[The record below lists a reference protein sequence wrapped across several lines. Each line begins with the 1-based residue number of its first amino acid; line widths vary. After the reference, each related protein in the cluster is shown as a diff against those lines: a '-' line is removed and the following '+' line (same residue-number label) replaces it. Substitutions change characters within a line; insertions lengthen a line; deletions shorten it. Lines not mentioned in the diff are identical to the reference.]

1 MGFPIRH
8 FGLHKRRVRKNKAF
22 GISYEL
28 FFNKEKTMR
37 FVDIIEKKKENKPLT
52 DEEIQYFI
60 DGVTDN
66 SIPDYQISA
75 LLMAIVFNGM
85 DEHETAKLAQAMRDS
100 GDVIDLS
107 SIEGVKSDKHS
118 TGGVG
123 DKTSIALTA
132 IAAACGLKVAKMSG
146 RGLGHTGGTL
156 DKLESIDGFR
166 IGLSEE
172 EFKKQVSEIGL
183 SIIGQTG
190 DLVPAD
196 KKLYALRDVTATV
209 DSIPLI
215 ASSIMSKKLAS
226 GSDTI
231 LLDVKYGEGAFM
243 HTIEDARKLAKA
255 MISIG
260 TKLGKDTRAM
270 ISDMNQPLGNTI
282 GNALEVREAVDTIKG
297 HGPEDFTELCK
308 EACEIMLIQ
317 AGKAKDKKEARIMID
332 EAISSGKALEKLEQM
347 VEYQGGNVEQ
357 IKNTDLLPQAK
368 YKTEMLAKTDGY
380 IANLKALELGVLAM
394 QLGAGRAT
402 KEDEINFAVG
412 LELHAKKGAK
422 VKEGDILCTV
432 YHDSE
437 LTEEW
442 KDKFYNAFTFTDKE
456 VEKSPIVEEIL
467 E

>member
-1 MGFPIRH
+1 
-8 FGLHKRRVRKNKAF
+8 
-22 GISYEL
+22 
-28 FFNKEKTMR
+28 MR
-37 FVDIIEKKKENKPLT
+37 FVDIIEKKKENKPLS
-52 DEEIQYFI
+52 DEEIQFFI
-60 DGVTDN
+60 DGVTDG

-85 DEHETAKLAQAMRDS
+85 DDSETAKLAQAMRDS

-107 SIEGVKSDKHS
+107 SIECVKADKHS

-123 DKTSIALTA
+123 DKTSLALTA
-132 IAAACGLKVAKMSG
+132 MVAACGLKVAKMSG

-156 DKLESIDGFR
+156 DKLESIEGFR
-166 IGLSEE
+166 IDLSEE

-196 KKLYALRDVTATV
+196 NKLYALRDVTATV

-226 GSDTI
+226 GADTI

-243 HTIEDARKLAKA
+243 HTVEDARKLAKA

-282 GNALEVREAVDTIKG
+282 GNALEVKEAVETIKG
-297 HGPEDFTELCK
+297 HGPEDFTELCLK
-308 EACEIMLIQ
+308 AGEIMLVQ
-317 AGKAKDKKEARIMID
+317 GKKAKDKKEARAMLE
-332 EAISSGKALEKLEQM
+332 EAIASGRAYEKLEKM
-347 VEYQGGNVEQ
+347 VQSQGGDVEV
-357 IKNTDLLPQAK
+357 IRNTDLLPQAK
-368 YKTEMLAKTDGY
+368 YKTQMPAQIDGY
-380 IANLKALELGVLAM
+380 VSDLKALELGILAM
-394 QLGAGRAT
+394 LLGAGRAT
-402 KEDEINFAVG
+402 KEDKINYSVG
-412 LELHAKKGAK
+412 LELKVKKGSK
-422 VKEGDILCTV
+422 VTKGDPLCTV
-432 YHDSE
+432 YHDEE

-442 KDKFYNAFTFTDKE
+442 KEKFYQAFDFSKEE

>member
-1 MGFPIRH
+1 
-8 FGLHKRRVRKNKAF
+8 
-22 GISYEL
+22 
-28 FFNKEKTMR
+28 MR
-37 FVDIIEKKKENKPLT
+37 FVDIIEKKKENQALS
-52 DEEIQYFI
+52 DEEIQFFI

-85 DEHETAKLAQAMRDS
+85 NDRETAKLAQAMRDS

-107 SIEGVKSDKHS
+107 SIEGIKSDKHS

-123 DKTSIALTA
+123 DKTSLALTA

-156 DKLESIDGFR
+156 DKLESIEGFR
-166 IGLSEE
+166 IDISEDD
-172 EFKKQVSEIGL
+172 FIKQVNEIGL
-183 SIIGQTG
+183 AIIGQTG

-196 KKLYALRDVTATV
+196 KKLYALRDVTGTV

-226 GSDTI
+226 GADTI

-260 TKLGKDTRAM
+260 NQLGKDTRAM

-282 GNALEVREAVDTIKG
+282 GNALEVREAVETVRG

-308 EACEIMLIQ
+308 IACEIMLIQ
-317 AGKAKDKKEARIMID
+317 GKKAKDEKEARAMID
-332 EAISSGKALEKLEQM
+332 EAISSGLAYKKLEEM
-347 VEYQGGNVEQ
+347 VSYQGGNVEQ

-368 YKTEMLAKTDGY
+368 YKTQMVARTDGY
-380 IANLKALELGVLAM
+380 IKDLKAMELGILAM
-394 QLGAGRAT
+394 MLGAGRAT
-402 KEDEINFAVG
+402 VDDKINYAVG
-412 LELHAKKGAK
+412 LELHKKKGAK
-422 VKEGDILCTV
+422 INKGDLLCTV
-432 YHDSE
+432 YHDEE
-437 LTEEW
+437 LTDEW
-442 KDKFYNAFTFTDKE
+442 IEKFYKAYEFSKE
-456 VEKSPIVEEIL
+456 KVEKTPIVEEIIS
-467 E
+467 